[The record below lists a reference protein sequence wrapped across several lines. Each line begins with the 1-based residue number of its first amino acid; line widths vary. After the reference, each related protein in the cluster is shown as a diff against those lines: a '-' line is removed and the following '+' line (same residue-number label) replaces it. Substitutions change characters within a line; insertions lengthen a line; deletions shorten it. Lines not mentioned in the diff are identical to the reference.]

1 MAAGSADVIEIV
13 AMQLI
18 GSDASVIPVTA
29 ELSFR
34 STDPYTVRTTFSGPQ
49 SVSTWLIGRELIAQG
64 LDAASDEPAGRG
76 DVQVWRDDDPEFLL
90 ISLNGI
96 EGSALLASPSEP
108 IARFV
113 AATEAIVPM
122 GGESENMEGEISA
135 LIAALLTA

>member
-34 STDPYTVRTTFSGPQ
+34 SSDPYTVRSVFSGPQ

-76 DVQVWRDDDPEFLL
+76 DVQVWRDDDPEFVL

-108 IARFV
+108 IERFI

-122 GGESENMEGEISA
+122 GGESENMESEISA